1 MVNSRALLICGLAM
15 CFPLAYRAQIAEA
28 RPPSPLAQILSDHV
42 LWGNDF
48 PAALAQLQG
57 WTQIG
62 ERTVAAFPD
71 QIVGN
76 TRYRTRE
83 EAQPN
88 AGLLSRASR
97 ELHPR
102 LNPEFTSPLAGGLA
116 KQPPVFLAQAIL
128 SPDDVTLRI
137 AWADAAF
144 QFLTPDLPVATIR
157 ERLGPPEKIS
167 EEIVPTESDRRPVV
181 LTVYYYAGGAIGFA
195 ESDAAPKPG
204 FVDRVILNVPA
215 VAAALFQAVR

>member
-15 CFPLAYRAQIAEA
+15 SFALPYKAQIAEA
-28 RPPSPLAQILSDHV
+28 RLPLSLAQILSDHI
-42 LWGNDF
+42 LFGKDF

-62 ERTVAAFPD
+62 ERTVAVFPD
-71 QIVGN
+71 QIVGS
-76 TRYRTRE
+76 TPYRTRE

-88 AGLLSRASR
+88 AGLLGRASR

-102 LNPEFTSPLAGGLA
+102 LNPEITSLLAGAIA
-116 KQPPVFLAQAIL
+116 KQPPAFLAQAIL
-128 SPDDVTLRI
+128 SPEDVTLRI

-144 QFLTPDLPVATIR
+144 QFLAPDLSVATVR

-181 LTVYYYAGGAIGFA
+181 LTVYSYAGGTIAFA
-195 ESDAAPKPG
+195 ESDAAAKPG
-204 FVDRVILNVPA
+204 LVDRVILDVPA
-215 VAAALFQAVR
+215 VAAALFQEAR